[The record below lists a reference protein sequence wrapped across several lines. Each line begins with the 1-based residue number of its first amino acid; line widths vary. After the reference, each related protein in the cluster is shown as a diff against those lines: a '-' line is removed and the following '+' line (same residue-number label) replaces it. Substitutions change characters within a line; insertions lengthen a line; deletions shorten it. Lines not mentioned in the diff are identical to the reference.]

1 MMVFSQ
7 YQMASQ
13 KMKRFLTSVRRTMCR
28 SSRRNCASIVVLP
41 NAPRPP
47 ARHAPLCLNFS
58 LCLSRAYLGKCSI
71 SIQYKLNGTRKR
83 AVFRTREVLD
93 DRDPQAVAV
102 VVETPMQKK
111 ERNGAPVEFPHMKK
125 RSVCRDRLVTQ
136 TEENNAHPQKP
147 CAFWDVSVA
156 PGLDLL
162 VLAQRVK
169 PELFQC
175 HEV

>member
-1 MMVFSQ
+1 
-7 YQMASQ
+7 
-13 KMKRFLTSVRRTMCR
+13 
-28 SSRRNCASIVVLP
+28 
-41 NAPRPP
+41 
-47 ARHAPLCLNFS
+47 
-58 LCLSRAYLGKCSI
+58 
-71 SIQYKLNGTRKR
+71 
-83 AVFRTREVLD
+83 LD

-111 ERNGAPVEFPHMKK
+111 ERNGAPVEFPHMKN
-125 RSVCRDRLVTQ
+125 RSVCQDRLVTQ
-136 TEENNAHPQKP
+136 TEENNFHSQKP

-175 HEV
+175 REV